1 MPTLLLKHFKIPL
14 MIEAL
19 YGKEK
24 ETNVLRKDDARAEEA
39 TKPD

>member
-1 MPTLLLKHFKIPL
+1 MPKLLLKHLKIPF

-24 ETNVLRKDDARAEEA
+24 ETNVLRKDGARAEKA